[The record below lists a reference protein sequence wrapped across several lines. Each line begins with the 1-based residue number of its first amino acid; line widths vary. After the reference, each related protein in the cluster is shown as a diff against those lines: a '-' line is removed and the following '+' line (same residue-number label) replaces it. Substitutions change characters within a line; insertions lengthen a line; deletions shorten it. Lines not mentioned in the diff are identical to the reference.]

1 MNFRYILLVFS
12 FIFFCSISFGQDIV
26 RRQIEIPK
34 NIEIPDYIDELA
46 NRCWEIREG
55 HSDSALQLGLDAI
68 ELAETYHFPEKQA
81 KANNFVGVVY
91 LHYFY
96 NYRQAIPYFQ
106 KAMRTSIFIKDS
118 VQLAYAYNNLGDVFL
133 LNANLPLALQYAELS
148 YKIFRNLKKEEGI
161 AFALINLAEVYRA
174 KKDYEKSLD
183 YFNQAVEI
191 RKAIN
196 SSNRMGFVTFNRAKT
211 LEESG
216 NLESARDFYQRS
228 IEYSY
233 ESNDFRYVSWSLNG
247 LANIYYK
254 LSEYH
259 QALLYYS
266 KALDWNKERNH
277 EYGYFD
283 NYIGMALVYAQLN
296 DKEKGLELLD
306 EATKVANKLGINTQ
320 IINAHHS
327 VLEFYKILD
336 DSENIKLSFDLF
348 ISQYDSI
355 LDAQQFE
362 IVNEL
367 ERNFRIQQELL
378 ISEQELEY
386 DEKEKSALLLIIVVM
401 VLIMLVILWQYRT
414 NKKMN
419 LRLEAMNQT
428 KDKLFS
434 VISHDLKNPFN
445 TLIGFSDILV
455 SSLEENEYADAH
467 AHAKLIHKASYEGY
481 KQLTNLLQWSLSQ
494 SGKIE
499 LRPEAVSLS
508 TLLNEIKDFYL
519 IETKQYN
526 IHLEVENNI
535 EELVI
540 LDPNIIKIILENLLS
555 NAIKYTPEGGNIIMS
570 TSKESN
576 YIKINVMDS
585 GIGIP
590 TETLIA
596 LKKKDRFIKSSKGLR
611 KEKGTGLGLS
621 IVNDLIE
628 IHKANLFV
636 ESKDGSGTIF
646 KIEIPTDLKNI
657 S

>member
-1 MNFRYILLVFS
+1 MNFRSILLVLFL
-12 FIFFCSISFGQDIV
+12 ILICSISFGQDKDYKH
-26 RRQIEIPK
+26 IEIPV
-34 NIEIPDYIDELA
+34 NTEIPDYIDELA

-55 HSDSALQLGLDAI
+55 HSDSALQLGLQAI
-68 ELAETYHFPEKQA
+68 ELAEIYHFPRRQA

-91 LHYFY
+91 LHYLY

-106 KAMRTSIFIKDS
+106 KAMRTSILMKDS

-133 LNANLPLALQYAELS
+133 LNSNLPLSLQYAELS
-148 YKIFRNLKKEEGI
+148 YKIFRNLKKDDGI

-183 YFNQAVEI
+183 YFNQAVQI

-196 SSNRMGFVTFNRAKT
+196 SSNRMGFVAFNRAKT
-211 LEESG
+211 IEELG
-216 NLESARDFYQRS
+216 DLESAKDFYHRS
-228 IEYSY
+228 LDYSY
-233 ESNDFRYVSWSLNG
+233 ESDDFRYVSWSLNG

-254 LSEYH
+254 LSDYN

-296 DKEKGLELLD
+296 DKEKGLELLN
-306 EATKVANKLGINTQ
+306 EANKIANKLGLNTQ
-320 IINAHHS
+320 IIDAHHS

-355 LDAQQFE
+355 LGAQQFE

-367 ERNFRIQQELL
+367 EQNFRYQQELL
-378 ISEQELEY
+378 ISEQKLES
-386 DEKEKSALLLIIVVM
+386 DEKEKNALLLVIVVM
-401 VLIMLVILWQYRT
+401 ILIMLVILWQYRM

-419 LRLEAMNQT
+419 IKLKEINQT

-455 SSLEENEYADAH
+455 SSIEEKDFGEAH
-467 AHAKLIHKASYEGY
+467 DHAKLIHKASLEGY
-481 KQLTNLLQWSLSQ
+481 KQLSNLLQWSLSQ

-499 LRPEAVSLS
+499 FRPEAISLS
-508 TLLNEIKDFYL
+508 TLLNEIKDLYL
-519 IETKQYN
+519 IESKQFN
-526 IHLEVENNI
+526 IHLNVDNNI
-535 EELVI
+535 DELVI
-540 LDPNIIKIILENLLS
+540 LDPNIVKIILENLLS
-555 NAIKYTPEGGNIIMS
+555 NAIKYTPEGGNITMS
-570 TSKESN
+570 TSKQSSS
-576 YIKINVMDS
+576 IKINVIDS

-590 TETLIA
+590 PETLA
-596 LKKKDRFIKSSKGLR
+596 VLAKKDRFIKSSKGLR

-621 IVNDLIE
+621 IVNDLIK
-628 IHKANLFV
+628 IHQAKLDI
-636 ESKDGSGTIF
+636 ESKEGSGTVF
-646 KIEIPTDLKNI
+646 KMEFPTV
-657 S
+657 